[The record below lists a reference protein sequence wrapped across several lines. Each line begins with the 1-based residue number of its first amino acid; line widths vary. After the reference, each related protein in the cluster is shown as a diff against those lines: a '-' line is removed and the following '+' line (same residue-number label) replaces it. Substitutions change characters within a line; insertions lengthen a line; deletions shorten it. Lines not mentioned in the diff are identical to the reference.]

1 MFRPSFSPLAV
12 LALTAASMIGTG
24 CAPQK
29 PPYPPTQKQPV
40 TDAYHGVNV
49 TDDYRWLDDKDAPAV
64 VSWVE
69 SQNTLTRSILDRLP
83 ARARITDRLRELYNA
98 DPVSYGHIQY
108 RGRLFA
114 MKYQPPKQHS
124 FLVTL
129 ASASDVATERP
140 VMDPNVFDATGST
153 AIDFYVPSL
162 DGKRVAVS
170 LSTGGSE
177 DGTVTVV
184 ETATGKMLP
193 DRVPRVNYPTGGGS
207 LAWNRDGSGFYY
219 TRYPQGKERPPADRN
234 FYQQIYFHALGT
246 PAEKDTYVLGDDFPR
261 IAEIRLESSADGR
274 YLLASVAHGDGGAYA
289 HYLRGPAGSWDR
301 IAGFSDGVKNARI
314 GADGRIY
321 LVSFHGAPRGE
332 VLVLP
337 PKRPVLAGTHVLV
350 PESPVTITG
359 VEPTSTRL
367 YVTDNIGGPSQVR
380 VFDMKGTFQYTLPT
394 PTMASVGT
402 LIGLAGDRV
411 VYSTET
417 YLEPLAYFLHD
428 PAVNGTSR
436 LPLSSTPTV
445 AFGDCEVVRDSATSA
460 DGTKI
465 PMTILRKKGTPR
477 DGNTPAILYG
487 YGGYAVNE
495 TPTFSVHPRLWLDE
509 EGIYVYTNLRGGGE
523 FGEEW
528 HAAGKLTK
536 KQNVFD
542 DFIACAQRLIAMNYT
557 NASRLAIEGGSN
569 GGLLMGAVMT
579 QRPDL
584 FRAVV
589 SHVGIYDMLR
599 VELFPNGAFNVTEF
613 GSVKDPE
620 QFRALYGYSPYHHV
634 KDGTRYP
641 AVIMLTGDND
651 GRVDPANS
659 RKMIARLQEASSSP
673 HPILLR
679 TSAGSG
685 HGIGTG
691 LSERILQDAD
701 VYTFLFDQLHVGT
714 GGEKR

>member
-1 MFRPSFSPLAV
+1 MFRPSFLSPAV
-12 LALTAASMIGTG
+12 LALTAAAMISTG

-29 PPYPPTQKQPV
+29 PPSPPTQKRPV
-40 TDAYHGVNV
+40 TDEYHGVKV
-49 TDDYRWLDDKDAPAV
+49 TDDYQWLDDNNAPAV
-64 VSWVE
+64 RSWVA
-69 SQNTLTRSILDRLP
+69 SQNSLTRSMLDRVP
-83 ARARITDRLRELYNA
+83 ARAHITERLRQLYND
-98 DPVSYGHIQY
+98 DPVSYSQLQY

-129 ASASDVATERP
+129 ASPADVATERP
-140 VMDPNVFDATGST
+140 VMDPNALDSAGST

-162 DGKRVAVS
+162 DGRLVALS

-193 DRVPRVNYPTGGGS
+193 DRIPRVNSPTGGGS
-207 LAWNRDGSGFYY
+207 VAWNRDGSGFYY
-219 TRYPQGKERPPADRN
+219 TRYPQGNERPPEDRN

-246 PAEKDTYVLGDDFPR
+246 PAEKDTYVLGEDFPR
-261 IAEIRLESSADGR
+261 IAEIRLESSGDGR
-274 YLLASVAHGDGGAYA
+274 YLLASVAHGDGGEYA
-289 HYLRGPAGSWDR
+289 HYLRGPAGAWDR
-301 IAGFSDGVKNARI
+301 IAGFSDGVKSARI

-337 PKRPVLAGTHVLV
+337 PQRPILAGAHVLV
-350 PESPVTITG
+350 PQSAVTITG
-359 VEPTSTRL
+359 VEPTAARV
-367 YVTDNIGGPSQVR
+367 YVTDNLGGPSQVR
-380 VFDMKGTFQYTLPT
+380 VFDRKGYFQYTLPT

-402 LIGLAGDRV
+402 LVGLAHDQV
-411 VYSTET
+411 VYGTET

-428 PAVNGTSR
+428 PAVNATSR

-445 AFGDCEVVRDSATSA
+445 AFGDCEVVRDSAISA

-487 YGGYAVNE
+487 YGGYAVTE
-495 TPTFSVHPRLWLDE
+495 VPAFSVHPRLWLDE
-509 EGIYVYTNLRGGGE
+509 GGIYVYTNLRGGGE

-542 DFIACAQRLIAMNYT
+542 DFIACAQRLVAMNYT
-557 NASRLAIEGGSN
+557 SANRLAIEGGSN

-579 QRPDL
+579 QRPEL

-659 RKMIARLQEASSSP
+659 RKMIARLQAASASP

-701 VYTFLFDQLHVGT
+701 VYTFLFDQLHVET
-714 GGEKR
+714 DGEKR